1 MKFKLTPTQQDLL
14 DLAKEK
20 GFLTLDDFDTA
31 YTSPI
36 SVKRNIKRFQLL
48 GFLKDS
54 EIPGKFEYVEKEN
67 E

>member
-1 MKFKLTPTQQDLL
+1 MKFKITPTQQDLL
-14 DLAKEK
+14 DLGKEK

-36 SVKRNIKRFQLL
+36 SVKRNIKRFKLL
-48 GFLKDS
+48 GLLKDT
-54 EIPGKFEYVEKEN
+54 EVPGKFEYVEQEN